1 MDVKD
6 VVKYLNE
13 ATMAAG
19 LTDAQQK
26 NVLIQFAIA
35 FGSEIGAGLERARF
49 NEIVAVP
56 AQSEARG

>member
-1 MDVKD
+1 MNVKD

-19 LTDAQQK
+19 LNDAQQK

-35 FGSEIGAGLERARF
+35 FGREIGVGLERARF
-49 NEIVAVP
+49 SEIVAASP
-56 AQSEARG
+56 AEAGD